1 MTGNAAVGGITSW
14 NMGNVLPD
22 QTGLIVNDVIYSYTA
37 VKDPADPFTVTIRNQ
52 NAEVPGSYIF
62 SQTDDWSGKEGYR
75 INKVVPTGNID
86 IKYWGDGEIAT
97 TGIGTVEEP
106 KVFYTYRYDPCYNPQ
121 TDPSC
126 PGFQFEPEV
135 PEVSVETD
143 VVVAEINDIE
153 EVSVEP
159 ISRVPVAENTIE
171 IPVDNTQTATTEI
184 ILEEVVEVEVPK
196 IQIPVV
202 QTYNVLDDTYVLNM
216 LNTTYK
222 IEYEE
227 EQYNEEEQKDSGN
240 LEDALSTSE
249 SGTLTAMT
257 AGQNAIMYMM
267 SGIPQLGGY
276 YNMNIPGG
284 SYNETIVLQDSEL
297 PDNRNGMRTMQAQD
311 RLHKEMIDM
320 QYNR

>member
-14 NMGNVLPD
+14 DMGNVLPD

-37 VKDPADPFTVTIRNQ
+37 VKDPADPFTVTLRNE
-52 NAEVPGSYIF
+52 NAKVPGQYIF
-62 SQTDDWSGKEGYR
+62 SETDDWTGLPGSK

-135 PEVSVETD
+135 PEVFAETE
-143 VVVAEINDIE
+143 VVAEINDIE
-153 EVSVEP
+153 EVSVEHVR
-159 ISRVPVAENTIE
+159 SVPVAENTIE
-171 IPVDNTQTATTEI
+171 IPVQNTQSVRTEI
-184 ILEEVVEVEVPK
+184 ISEEIVEVKVPQ
-196 IQIPVV
+196 IQIPTV
-202 QTYNVLDDTYVLNM
+202 QVYNVLDDQYVLNM

-227 EQYNEEEQKDSGN
+227 EQHNEEEQKDSGN

-249 SGTLTAMT
+249 SSTLTAMT
-257 AGQNAIMYMM
+257 AGQNAIMNMM

-284 SYNETIVLQDSEL
+284 SYNETIVLQDSKL

>member
-135 PEVSVETD
+135 PEVTSETVSDD
-143 VVVAEINDIE
+143 VIVSELNDEQEVVE
-153 EVSVEP
+153 EVS
-159 ISRVPVAENTIE
+159 
-171 IPVDNTQTATTEI
+171 VDNTQTARTEI
-184 ILEEVVEVEVPK
+184 ISEEIVEVEVPQ
-196 IQIPVV
+196 IQIPNV
-202 QTYNVLDDTYVLNM
+202 QVYNVLDNQYVLNM

-257 AGQNAIMYMM
+257 VGQDVIMNMM